1 MAEIDHAYEGILL
14 GADNPPTIPSAC
26 FILLISSTAFASK
39 TALIYHSN
47 YSDAHTNVKTQLEAD
62 GYTVTLSTTGTV
74 AENLINSYDV
84 VWDMKYNNS
93 IGSNGKTRYQ
103 NFVQAGGVL
112 VLVGENNQNFSNNNQ
127 TIEAFIENKLGGT
140 VGLVGNTDGCAYNC
154 TNNNNSN
161 TITTTNTDITDSDY
175 GSDVAAILLILL
187 HLFYHSSHLV

>member
-1 MAEIDHAYEGILL
+1 MR
-14 GADNPPTIPSAC
+14 
-26 FILLISSTAFASK
+26 FILISVSFLLLFCTSAFATK

-74 AENLINSYDV
+74 DENLINSYDV

-112 VLVGENNQNFSNNNQ
+112 VLVGENNQNFSNNNHKYRC
-127 TIEAFIENKLGGT
+127 NR
-140 VGLVGNTDGCAYNC
+140 
-154 TNNNNSN
+154 
-161 TITTTNTDITDSDY
+161 
-175 GSDVAAILLILL
+175 
-187 HLFYHSSHLV
+187 